1 MNKSKKSGL
10 QPLHK
15 TVPCNYTYSIGQYD
29 RSVKD
34 AFEKEYDVISIKI
47 HEDYWTKGYGYDIAL
62 LKLNVPALVFP
73 GKVWQACLPEQGKR
87 VPIGK
92 ECHISGNF
100 ISIDTINFC

>member
-1 MNKSKKSGL
+1 M
-10 QPLHK
+10 HK

-34 AFEKEYDVISIKI
+34 AFEKEYDVVSIKI

-62 LKLNVPALVFP
+62 LKLNVPALVLP

-92 ECHISGNF
+92 QCYISGNC
-100 ISIDTINFC
+100 ISMDTINSC